1 MKKLPAAVPHEEH
14 LDEIL
19 KDAEQSA
26 AYLNVAI
33 VGNDPQQV
41 LKAVRNVARAHGIS
55 DIATVLH
62 MQRESVS
69 RMLSKN
75 GNPGL
80 SNFLKILDAA
90 GLVIQVKA
98 KGTPSGRRTKT
109 PWLLRKGRGRKWC
122 AKMVPG
128 VRVVEMNGGGKG

>member
-1 MKKLPAAVPHEEH
+1 MKKLLPAVSHEEH
-14 LDEIL
+14 LNEIL
-19 KDAEQSA
+19 KDAEQAA

-33 VGNDPQQV
+33 EGNDPHQV

-55 DIATVLH
+55 DIAEVLH

-90 GLVIQVKA
+90 GLAIQVKA
-98 KGTPSGRRTKT
+98 KEIGRRPKHA
-109 PWLLRKGRGRKWC
+109 L
-122 AKMVPG
+122 AA
-128 VRVVEMNGGGKG
+128 

>member
-1 MKKLPAAVPHEEH
+1 MKKVPAAVPHEEH
-14 LDEIL
+14 SDEIL
-19 KDAEQSA
+19 KDAEQAA

-33 VGNDPQQV
+33 EGNDPQQV

-55 DIATVLH
+55 DIAEVLH

-90 GLVIQVKA
+90 GLVIQVKP
-98 KGTPSGRRTKT
+98 KGSGHHRRTKQA
-109 PWLLRKGRGRKWC
+109 L
-122 AKMVPG
+122 AA
-128 VRVVEMNGGGKG
+128 

>member
-1 MKKLPAAVPHEEH
+1 MKKLPPAVPDENH
-14 LDEIL
+14 LNDML
-19 KDAEQSA
+19 KDTEQAA
-26 AYLNVAI
+26 AYINAAI
-33 VGNDPQQV
+33 EENDPTLV

-55 DIATVLH
+55 DIAAVLH
-62 MQRESVS
+62 MARESVS

-98 KGTPSGRRTKT
+98 KETTRRSRHD
-109 PWLLRKGRGRKWC
+109 L
-122 AKMVPG
+122 AA
-128 VRVVEMNGGGKG
+128 